1 MEILELEIGE
11 EAGAQLPSNF
21 RLGRDMGRLKLRKGT
36 SHDKALRLASWWT
49 FASRQ
54 STNSPF
60 IQI

>member
-49 FASRQ
+49 LAPARSR
-54 STNSPF
+54 
-60 IQI
+60 